1 MNVIIYIFT
10 FLIGITFGS
19 FFTLAVYRIPLG
31 KDITHERSF
40 CPNCNHKLGFLDLIP
55 IFSYIFLG
63 GKCRY
68 CKTKIRI
75 RYLLLEVLTGVL
87 FLLWTISL
95 NINILNLETSKL
107 VYLVVGLLYLAGIII
122 IAGIDK
128 ERISISKP
136 VVLYEIVL
144 LAIYMI
150 YLYVVEKANMYRY
163 VIYLIF
169 ICAFLIINNIYYNLL
184 VLN

>member
-1 MNVIIYIFT
+1 MLCLSREAASVIPNIYAVIINWNTPSASLSIWFETYMLNT
-10 FLIGITFGS
+10 SLIIWRNSELPT
-19 FFTLAVYRIPLG
+19 
-31 KDITHERSF
+31 
-40 CPNCNHKLGFLDLIP
+40 
-55 IFSYIFLG
+55 
-63 GKCRY
+63 
-68 CKTKIRI
+68 IR
-75 RYLLLEVLTGVL
+75 RE
-87 FLLWTISL
+87 F

-128 ERISISKP
+128 ERVSISKP

-163 VIYLIF
+163 VIYLLF
-169 ICAFLIINNIYYNLL
+169 I
-184 VLN
+184 